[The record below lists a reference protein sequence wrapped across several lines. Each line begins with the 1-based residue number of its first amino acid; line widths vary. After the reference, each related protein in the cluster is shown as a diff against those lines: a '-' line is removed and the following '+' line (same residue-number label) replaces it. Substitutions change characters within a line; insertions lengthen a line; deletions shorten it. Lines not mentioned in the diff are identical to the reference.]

1 MKTQKRKIQ
10 SKLKNRKQVS
20 ASVERAIRKAVE
32 QTAQRFHCSMA
43 MVQNVALAE
52 FFGIDPFEDFR
63 GEKSKARQVGANKS
77 NSLNRR
83 QVSVVH

>member
-1 MKTQKRKIQ
+1 M
-10 SKLKNRKQVS
+10 
-20 ASVERAIRKAVE
+20 ERAIRKAVE

-63 GEKSKARQVGANKS
+63 GKKTVSQEARQGKARLS
-77 NSLNRR
+77 
-83 QVSVVH
+83 SVVH

>member
-1 MKTQKRKIQ
+1 MKHQKRKIQ
-10 SKLKNRKQVS
+10 ARLKNRRRCS

-63 GEKSKARQVGANKS
+63 GEKSKAVRSKASDNV
-77 NSLNRR
+77 NRR
-83 QVSVVH
+83 QISVVH

>member
-1 MKTQKRKIQ
+1 MKTQKRRNQ
-10 SKLKNRKQVS
+10 ARLNNRKQVS

-32 QTAQRFHCSMA
+32 STANRFHCSMA

-63 GEKSKARQVGANKS
+63 GKETETKQVRS
-77 NSLNRR
+77 NAGRNVNRR